1 MPFLP
6 SRGLTFR
13 AAVTAALL
21 LVPQA
26 GAQQATPLEQL
37 TAPLQPNLQVPADLV
52 LDRMPV
58 RNLEVVTDGR
68 TAAGS
73 LARRYG
79 VAPGAVRLLDRRDGL
94 RLFRVQLPQRE
105 TARQPQRP
113 ASVRTYVVRA
123 GDTMGRVANRFGLS
137 LVDLL
142 SANLD
147 RTSLDDLPVG
157 STLNVPTGQPGLL
170 VRIKPGQSALS
181 LIAGYGADLVATAR
195 ANDVLPTELQVGDEL
210 LLPGIRAEN
219 FAQTLAEKREAERQ
233 AQLARERQ
241 QKYER
246 YLAWKKQKE
255 RERLEEKYAAQ
266 ARYEKYLAWKNS
278 PERRAQVEAYE
289 RQAQYEAAQAAA
301 RTRQATAAQASRAAV
316 TAASSGSVRSGLAW
330 PMRSYRLTSR
340 YGERD
345 IAFHRQFFHGGIDL
359 AAPYG
364 TPIYASAAGTVTQ
377 SGYGAFGLNVWTTGG
392 DSTLIYGH
400 MSRAAVSVGQRVEQ
414 GQLLGYVG
422 CTGVCTGPHL
432 HFEVR
437 IGGET
442 VNPLGLLP

>member
-1 MPFLP
+1 MPFP
-6 SRGLTFR
+6 FSRDLTFR
-13 AAVTAALL
+13 VAVTAALL
-21 LVPQA
+21 LAPQA

-37 TAPLQPNLQVPADLV
+37 TAPLQPNLQAPADLV
-52 LDRMPV
+52 LDRVPD

-79 VAPGAVRLLDRRDGL
+79 VTPGAVRLLDRRDGL
-94 RLFRVQLPQRE
+94 RLFRVQLPPRE

-113 ASVRTYVVRA
+113 SSVRTYVVRA
-123 GDTMGRVANRFGLS
+123 GDTMGRVASRFGLT

-157 STLNVPTGQPGLL
+157 STLNIPTGQPGLL
-170 VRIKPGQSALS
+170 VKIKPGQSALS

-195 ANDVLPTELQVGDEL
+195 VNDVLPTELEVGDEL
-210 LLPGIRAEN
+210 LLPGIRAES

-241 QKYER
+241 LKYER

-255 RERLEEKYAAQ
+255 RDRLEEKYAAQ

-278 PERRAQVEAYE
+278 PERRAQMEAYE

-301 RTRQATAAQASRAAV
+301 RERQVAQTPQRTAVS
-316 TAASSGSVRSGLAW
+316 AASSGSVRSGLAW

-364 TPIYASAAGTVTQ
+364 TPIYAAAAGTVTQ

-400 MSRAAVSVGQRVEQ
+400 MSRAAVSAGQRVEQ

-442 VNPLGLLP
+442 INPLGLLP

>member
-1 MPFLP
+1 MSFPFP
-6 SRGLTFR
+6 RGLTFR

-21 LVPQA
+21 LAAQA

-37 TAPLQPNLQVPADLV
+37 TAPLQPNLQAPADLV
-52 LDRMPV
+52 LDRVPGRV
-58 RNLEVVTDGR
+58 LEVVTDGR
-68 TAAGS
+68 TSPGDV
-73 LARRYG
+73 ARRYG
-79 VAPGAVRLLDRRDGL
+79 VTPGAVRVLERRDGL
-94 RLFRVQLPQRE
+94 RLLQLSLPARE
-105 TARQPQRP
+105 AAARPQRP

-123 GDTMGRVANRFGLS
+123 GDTMGRVARRFGLT

-142 SANLD
+142 SVNLD

-181 LIAGYGADLVATAR
+181 LIAGYGADLVETAR
-195 ANDVLPTELQVGDEL
+195 ANDVLPTQLQVGDEL
-210 LLPGIRAEN
+210 LLPGIRAES
-219 FAQTLAEKREAERQ
+219 FVEVLAQRREAERQ
-233 AQLARERQ
+233 ARLAQQRQL
-241 QKYER
+241 KYER
-246 YLAWKKQKE
+246 FLAWKKQKE
-255 RERLEEKYAAQ
+255 RERLEAKYEAQ
-266 ARYEKYLAWKNS
+266 ARYEKFLAWKNS

-289 RQAQYEAAQAAA
+289 RQAQFEAAQAAA
-301 RTRQATAAQASRAAV
+301 RARQTASAQRTSIRAAS
-316 TAASSGSVRSGLAW
+316 ASDGGRSGLAW

-340 YGERD
+340 FAERD
-345 IAFHRQFFHGGIDL
+345 IAFHQQVFHGGIDL

-364 TPIYASAAGTVTQ
+364 TPIYSASAGTVTQ

-392 DSTLIYGH
+392 NSTLIYGH

-437 IGGET
+437 IGGEP
-442 VNPLGLLP
+442 VDPLGLLP